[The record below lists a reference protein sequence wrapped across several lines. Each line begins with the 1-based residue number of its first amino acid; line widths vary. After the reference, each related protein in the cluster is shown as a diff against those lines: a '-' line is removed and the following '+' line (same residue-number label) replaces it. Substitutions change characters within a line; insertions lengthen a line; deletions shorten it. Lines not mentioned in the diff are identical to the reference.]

1 MMKKFIEGEFN
12 TKEDDLIN
20 SLIMEKADDIASN
33 LTQLECVLNNIK
45 CFNTTLEGDTEVMT
59 FTEEAQDIFDVYYD
73 QYTTELYDLLN
84 RQLSALENG
93 K

>member
-1 MMKKFIEGEFN
+1 MIKKFIEGEFN

-20 SLIMEKADDIASN
+20 SLIMEKADDIAYN

-73 QYTTELYDLLN
+73 QYKTELYDLFNL
-84 RQLSALENG
+84 QLSALENG

>member
-1 MMKKFIEGEFN
+1 MQKQFVEGEVN
-12 TKEDDLIN
+12 TSKEMLIN
-20 SLIMEKADDIASN
+20 TLIMEKADDIASA

-59 FTEEAQDIFDVYYD
+59 FTEEAQAIFDVYYD
-73 QYTTELYDLLN
+73 QYTTELYDLFN
-84 RQLSALENG
+84 RQLLALENG